1 MLGFALQIV
10 PMESLVSSES
20 CYEYCK
26 WDHVL
31 QGEVWEDSDVQNLA
45 VVTIILIEKT

>member
-10 PMESLVSSES
+10 PMESPVSLES

-26 WDHVL
+26 WDRVL
-31 QGEVWEDSDVQNLA
+31 QGEVWEDSDVQNPA
-45 VVTIILIEKT
+45 VVTITLIEKT